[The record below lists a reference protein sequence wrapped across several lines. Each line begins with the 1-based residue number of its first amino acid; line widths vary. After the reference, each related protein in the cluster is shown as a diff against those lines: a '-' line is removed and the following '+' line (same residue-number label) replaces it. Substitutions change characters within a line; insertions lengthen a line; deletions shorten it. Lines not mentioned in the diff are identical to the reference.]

1 MREMALGLA
10 ASFFFAVTF
19 ILNRSMELAGG
30 SWTWSSSLRF
40 FFMVPLLF
48 VILLAR
54 RNLSPVWRDMKS
66 HPWTWIV
73 WGTVGFGLFYAP
85 LTYAAAYGPGWL
97 VAGTWQ
103 CTIVAG
109 VLLSPL
115 FTEQIETQNETVSVR
130 RPIEKQAL
138 FISFFILLGVVLI
151 QFQQASRLT
160 WKEIALGV
168 FPVLIAAFAYPL
180 GNRKMIEHCAGRL
193 DAFQRVFGM
202 TIASLPFWF
211 VVALIG
217 WATAGVPSAG
227 QTAQSLIVA
236 ISSGVIATTLFFIAT
251 DRAKGNER
259 KLAAVE
265 ATQSGEVIFAVIG
278 EVLFLSAPLPNGWA
292 FVGLAVI
299 VAGICWHSFE
309 SVRMAKRPV
318 SAVSKA
324 QPSYRVEG
332 ER

>member
-48 VILLAR
+48 AILLAR
-54 RNLSPVWRDMKS
+54 RSLGPIWRDMKRY
-66 HPWTWIV
+66 PWTWIV

-115 FTEQIETQNETVSVR
+115 FIERRETKNGTVLVR
-130 RPIEKQAL
+130 RPIEKRAL

-202 TIASLPFWF
+202 TMASLPFWF

-217 WATAGVPSAG
+217 WVTAGVPSAG

-236 ISSGVIATTLFFIAT
+236 ISSGVIATTLFSSPLT
-251 DRAKGNER
+251 GR
-259 KLAAVE
+259 KE
-265 ATQSGEVIFAVIG
+265 MSG
-278 EVLFLSAPLPNGWA
+278 SWPL
-292 FVGLAVI
+292 
-299 VAGICWHSFE
+299 
-309 SVRMAKRPV
+309 
-318 SAVSKA
+318 
-324 QPSYRVEG
+324 
-332 ER
+332 